1 MGVLRRFRNS
11 LGGADNG
18 WILDS
23 FDWRIVNFI
32 FGMEGIDF

>member
-1 MGVLRRFRNS
+1 MSRDGLEI
-11 LGGADNG
+11 LGTDNG
-18 WILDS
+18 WILDY